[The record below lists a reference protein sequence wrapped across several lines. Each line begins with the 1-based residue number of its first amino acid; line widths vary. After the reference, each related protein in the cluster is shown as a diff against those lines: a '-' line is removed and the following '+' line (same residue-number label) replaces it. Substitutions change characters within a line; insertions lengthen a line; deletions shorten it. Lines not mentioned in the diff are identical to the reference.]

1 MRILNP
7 LYDWAFKYLMDNNEI
22 AKKFLSIL
30 LKKNVIH
37 LENRNIELP
46 LLKEGNPFLSRFDF
60 KAIIETENNQHET
73 VLIEIQKYI
82 RYEPIKLTIV
92 SE

>member
-37 LENRNIELP
+37 LENAKYLKSLNIE
-46 LLKEGNPFLSRFDF
+46 
-60 KAIIETENNQHET
+60 
-73 VLIEIQKYI
+73 IEIIAKTTGLSESEI
-82 RYEPIKLTIV
+82 EKL
-92 SE
+92 